1 MKAACRSLPTK
12 FEATVRD
19 DIRIYYAQVA
29 NLDWNLGRLMNAL
42 KETGQAANTIV
53 VFTSDHGEMFGSH
66 GRHG

>member
-42 KETGQAANTIV
+42 KETGQADNTIV